1 MQTLTEIVA
10 AVVVSSSAAAYS
22 HFGVPMEAHQLER
35 PAPVE
40 RTVARTAAKRVVP
53 VADCPQSRPKPLK
66 AQRMVALDAALP
78 AGDRLG

>member
-22 HFGVPMEAHQLER
+22 HFGVTLDAQQVEK

-40 RTVARTAAKRVVP
+40 RTVARTVDKKLP
-53 VADCPQSRPKPLK
+53 VAMSAKAVGKSGKLVRDNCPDARAKLLK
-66 AQRMVALDAALP
+66 A
-78 AGDRLG
+78 